1 MPPVKL
7 TEVLSFSSE
16 DVNHPADNLLRGDAL
31 RKWRCAAG
39 TTDRQSSVILKLER
53 LTSLSSIDIGNDG
66 SAFIEVLVGREGVAD
81 FQVLLVASSFMTP
94 IESRNGTD
102 LHRVRMFGPDKLNK
116 TVAEQKWDRVKVI
129 CTQPFN
135 RNTQY
140 GLSFITIRVPD
151 KTGESQA
158 SPHTPKVTKLGS
170 FTLRDD
176 DDNDP
181 ISVGSVFAKHKDKQP
196 PVPLSGAAAIRAAS
210 VAAAAA
216 SNSSPTTQGI
226 KKTDSTQPHAT
237 AHKRK
242 ADDSPQHHH
251 SYQLNKK
258 FSADES
264 SRERKTDERGKDN
277 NSNSKQER
285 KADLE
290 RKTSDRG
297 EKRDK
302 NERERKRGEGSIN
315 EGNKERKRGGGA
327 AAEGNT
333 KREGSM
339 NEKETRKGGGGGGE
353 GSTNETKNKKAIKSR
368 PFCDLMD
375 GVVFVLSGYQN
386 PQRSNLRDA
395 MMDMGA
401 IYKSDWGPT
410 CTHLVCAFKNTP
422 KYQQV
427 QLSKGRIISG
437 SWVTQCHKDKKRYP
451 CKRFDLDAR
460 SQGDK
465 EEEEE
470 VWAEELLPKSSKSPQ
485 QHTPSSKSSVDR
497 VVPRSLLPTSWCCER
512 LSPALFADLPRGKF
526 CFTPS
531 FTMAPKRPSTSVA
544 DGSAP
549 KRSRKTLTLEQKLQV
564 LERIDKGQKT
574 SAIVDALKLSESTVR
589 TIRSN
594 AEKIRASAKVGTPL
608 TGSKSSYSRPVEIQR
623 MEKMLATWI
632 DHQNKTNVPVSYNL
646 IQAKARS
653 IYDNLEVE
661 EKKQFTASSGWFANF
676 RRRFGFHNLK
686 MVGETASADTKAA
699 EEYPAILKGIIEEGE
714 YSSKQ
719 VFNLDETGLYWK
731 KLPNR
736 TYISK
741 EEATAPGFKAAKDR
755 LTLLLGANAEGDCKL
770 NPMLIYHSQNPR
782 ALKGYDKA
790 FLPCY
795 WYANL
800 KGWMTGAVFGDYFK
814 NKLHRELEVY
824 CKQEGLPFKILLSWD
839 EVPRSCLNGVW
850 KKLCPQFVH
859 DFKGFSINENLA
871 KANGKSLRLAQQLG
885 FSEVGEEDID
895 ELLQSHQNEL
905 SNEDLLDIE
914 SERVEQ
920 LEEAEAAAASAVP
933 YEQPLRTLTA
943 TNLSECLELMRQAMM
958 IIEENDPNIERSS
971 KVSREVMNKV
981 ACYQLMLKEKQKK
994 KKQPS
999 ILSFFQR
1006 RMDVKEEEKEDV
1018 YGDETD
1024 MSDNEDTDDEIE
1036 RAKSR
1041 KPNNTPTTAH
1051 TNERTPGGGGGG
1063 GDSSRKTGERET
1075 VNRETTVKRKEEQTV
1090 NRETA
1095 VKKKEEQTVNRE
1107 TTVRRKDTTTSVN
1120 GGGLTTP
1127 KNGSDFTDD
1136 EVYDDDTDV
1145 DEENGE
1151 HLDLPDTSS
1160 LPLPSLGDYFSGKH
1174 FLLYGN
1180 MGDDQRRLLHRYI
1193 TAFLGEVENYMS
1205 DKVHYVISEDAWDRN
1220 FEEALNEH
1228 PSLQFVRPLWVWRC
1242 CDKQRLLP
1250 HQPYLIVPRE

>member
-1 MPPVKL
+1 MPPIKL

-116 TVAEQKWDRVKVI
+116 SVAEQKWDRVKVI

-151 KTGESQA
+151 KPGESQA
-158 SPHTPKVTKLGS
+158 LPHTPKITKLGS

-176 DDNDP
+176 DDDDP

-196 PVPLSGAAAIRAAS
+196 QVPLSGAAAIRAAS
-210 VAAAAA
+210 VAAATA
-216 SNSSPTTQGI
+216 SNSSPTTQSI
-226 KKTDSTQPHAT
+226 KKTDSTQPYAT

-277 NSNSKQER
+277 NSKQER

-290 RKTSDRG
+290 RKNSDRG
-297 EKRDK
+297 EKRYK

-315 EGNKERKRGGGA
+315 EGNKERKRGGGGA
-327 AAEGNT
+327 TAEGNT

-339 NEKETRKGGGGGGE
+339 NEKDTRKGGGE

-368 PFCDLMD
+368 PFCELMD

-401 IYKSDWGPT
+401 VYKSDWGPT

-427 QLSKGRIISG
+427 QLSKGRIVSG
-437 SWVTQCHKDKKRYP
+437 SWITQCHKDKKRYP
-451 CKRFDLDAR
+451 CKRYELDTK
-460 SQGDK
+460 SQG

-485 QHTPSSKSSVDR
+485 QHTPSSK
-497 VVPRSLLPTSWCCER
+497 
-512 LSPALFADLPRGKF
+512 
-526 CFTPS
+526 
-531 FTMAPKRPSTSVA
+531 
-544 DGSAP
+544 
-549 KRSRKTLTLEQKLQV
+549 
-564 LERIDKGQKT
+564 
-574 SAIVDALKLSESTVR
+574 
-589 TIRSN
+589 
-594 AEKIRASAKVGTPL
+594 
-608 TGSKSSYSRPVEIQR
+608 
-623 MEKMLATWI
+623 
-632 DHQNKTNVPVSYNL
+632 
-646 IQAKARS
+646 
-653 IYDNLEVE
+653 
-661 EKKQFTASSGWFANF
+661 
-676 RRRFGFHNLK
+676 
-686 MVGETASADTKAA
+686 
-699 EEYPAILKGIIEEGE
+699 
-714 YSSKQ
+714 
-719 VFNLDETGLYWK
+719 
-731 KLPNR
+731 
-736 TYISK
+736 
-741 EEATAPGFKAAKDR
+741 
-755 LTLLLGANAEGDCKL
+755 
-770 NPMLIYHSQNPR
+770 PM
-782 ALKGYDKA
+782 
-790 FLPCY
+790 
-795 WYANL
+795 
-800 KGWMTGAVFGDYFK
+800 
-814 NKLHRELEVY
+814 
-824 CKQEGLPFKILLSWD
+824 
-839 EVPRSCLNGVW
+839 
-850 KKLCPQFVH
+850 
-859 DFKGFSINENLA
+859 
-871 KANGKSLRLAQQLG
+871 
-885 FSEVGEEDID
+885 DI
-895 ELLQSHQNEL
+895 
-905 SNEDLLDIE
+905 
-914 SERVEQ
+914 
-920 LEEAEAAAASAVP
+920 
-933 YEQPLRTLTA
+933 
-943 TNLSECLELMRQAMM
+943 
-958 IIEENDPNIERSS
+958 
-971 KVSREVMNKV
+971 
-981 ACYQLMLKEKQKK
+981 
-994 KKQPS
+994 
-999 ILSFFQR
+999 
-1006 RMDVKEEEKEDV
+1006 KEEEKEDV

-1041 KPNNTPTTAH
+1041 KPNDTPVATTTTH
-1051 TNERTPGGGGGG
+1051 TKERTPGGS
-1063 GDSSRKTGERET
+1063 GDSSRKT
-1075 VNRETTVKRKEEQTV
+1075 TVKR
-1090 NRETA
+1090 
-1095 VKKKEEQTVNRE
+1095 KEEQTVNRE
-1107 TTVRRKDTTTSVN
+1107 TTVRRKDTSTRVN
-1120 GGGLTTP
+1120 GGGLMTP
-1127 KNGSDFTDD
+1127 KNESDFTDD

-1151 HLDLPDTSS
+1151 HLVTTTDLPDTSS

-1180 MGDDQRRLLHRYI
+1180 MGDDQRRLLNRYI

-1205 DKVHYVISEDAWDRN
+1205 DKVHFVISEDAWDRN

-1250 HQPYLIVPRE
+1250 HQPYLIVPKE